1 MAIVK
6 KTLQNLKPGKQ
17 YLLTVRAK
25 DADLNNTLDPSAA
38 IRFTVPTD
46 QVQPTSLGNLQ
57 ISVGYQ
63 KAMIRFN
70 PADDLNLKNYE
81 YKVYKQ
87 SQITQV
93 GLHYEPIS
101 ENDCEINGFSTANV
115 ITVQLADTA
124 ALTESASENPLTGII
139 TNSITQNKPFYYVKV
154 RSITTSGVT
163 SSWTPIVKSGE
174 VPFIESAHIESL
186 SASQITSGYIG
197 SETIVLTGSESVIK
211 SSSYKPEKANLI
223 AILVAGTKNVTLT
236 QGTTVNMYSGMYFFI
251 PGLSTSPPSPSGPGR
266 FGSASQIDTI
276 TGSQTFTTTVNHSVS
291 GSINFTAYAKG
302 WNITGDGRVNFG
314 GIQGITFDGTTVRIG
329 ADAIIDPGASLPE
342 ANLFSVVSGAQSLVI
357 GNSGGFI
364 GLRISN
370 TGTGNINN
378 NYWYVDGS
386 FKVGNAT
393 KNISYDA
400 TSGLMNIA
408 GDVTIGSTG
417 VPASLVVGGA
427 AAGDTAAQPGNV
439 KDNIGGTG
447 ITTITGGKVRTGAI
461 ESTNLSWNNSDMYS
475 AAGTKI
481 DLDGG
486 QIISKSFRID
496 SSGNANFKGS
506 ITTGSTITGSIIY
519 GGRIEAGVAGQ
530 MAYLGDLGNIGGGH
544 YGLALNDFTNIF
556 LKRSSDGAVFFR
568 VDTGSN
574 QYIKFENGTLY
585 IRAAGIDL
593 GVDPNTGIPYATFT
607 GVLSGATGYVTGD
620 FRVKDR
626 LRVGDGAN
634 VSGTTIL
641 RVQADGNTATNKY
654 PFVVEK
660 LNGDNT
666 FTVREDGR
674 VDVLL
679 GSLYVGGTIVS
690 LSGHSHSYLPL
701 SGGTLTGN
709 LVSQGTTYTRELNIT
724 AGYNINASSINIT
737 AGYDINASGT
747 GSVITGATVNGTNMQ
762 AGYMT
767 LTGGWGV
774 KSDWSPNADNAYDLG
789 QDNTPFGSTSAT
801 TTADKR
807 WKRLYSNNTS
817 ISISDIR
824 LKKDIEDASLGL
836 DFIEALRPVSYKFIV
851 GSNEVEK
858 DQNGNP
864 IIIGTDEKGGE
875 IHKLK
880 PIPGVRRHW
889 GFIAQEVKQVIDQSG
904 VEDFAGW
911 SMSNIN
917 DPDSK
922 QSLSYEQFISPLV
935 KAVQELSQKVK
946 ELELK
951 I

>member
-1 MAIVK
+1 MAIIK

-46 QVQPTSLGNLQ
+46 QVQPTSLGNLE

-70 PADDLNLKNYE
+70 PADDLNLKNYQ
-81 YKVYKQ
+81 YKVYRQ

-101 ENDCEINGFSTANV
+101 EDDYEINGFSTANV

-124 ALTESASENPLTGII
+124 SLIESASENPLTGII

-154 RSITTSGVT
+154 RSITTSGVA
-163 SSWTPIVKSGE
+163 SSWTPIVKSGA

-223 AILVAGTKNVTLT
+223 ATLVTGTKNVTLT
-236 QGTTVNMYSGMYFFI
+236 QGTTVNIYSGMYFFI
-251 PGLSTSPPSPSGPGR
+251 PGLSASPPNPSGPGR

-276 TGSQTFTTTVNHSVS
+276 TGSTTFTTTVNHSVS

-364 GLRISN
+364 GLRISD
-370 TGTGNINN
+370 TGSGNVNN
-378 NYWYVDGS
+378 NYWYVNGS
-386 FKVGNAT
+386 FKVGTAT
-393 KNISYDA
+393 KHISYDA
-400 TSGLMNIA
+400 TSGAMNIS
-408 GDVTIGSTG
+408 GDVTIGATG

-427 AAGDTAAQPGNV
+427 ADGSTATQPGNV

-461 ESTNLSWNNSDMYS
+461 ESTNFSWNNSDTYS
-475 AAGTKI
+475 ATGTKI

-486 QIISKSFRID
+486 QIVSKSFRLD
-496 SSGNANFKGS
+496 SSGNANFKGN
-506 ITTGSTITGSIIY
+506 ITGSTISGSIIS

-544 YGLALNDFTNIF
+544 YGLALNDFSNIF
-556 LKRSSDGAVFFR
+556 LKRSSDGAIFFR

-585 IRAAGIDL
+585 IKGPGFSLDVID
-593 GVDPNTGIPYATFT
+593 GVHQAVFT
-607 GVLSGATGYVTGD
+607 GSLSGATGSVSGD
-620 FRVKDR
+620 FRVINR
-626 LRVGDGAN
+626 LRVGDGAS

-660 LNGDNT
+660 LNGNNT

-690 LSGHSHSYLPL
+690 LLGHNHSTLYLPL

-724 AGYNINASSINIT
+724 TGYNINASGINIA

-774 KSDWSPNADNAYDLG
+774 KSDWSPNADNSYDLG
-789 QDNTPFGSTSAT
+789 QDNTSTTSTTAT
-801 TTADKR
+801 TAADKR

-851 GSNEVEK
+851 GSNEIEK

-875 IHKLK
+875 IYKLK

>member
-197 SETIVLTGSESVIK
+197 SETIVLTGPESVIK

-223 AILVAGTKNVTLT
+223 ATLVAGTKTVTLT

-251 PGLSTSPPSPSGPGR
+251 PGLSASPPSPSGPGR

-276 TGSQTFTTTVNHSVS
+276 TGSTTFTTTVNHSVS

-486 QIISKSFRID
+486 QLVSKNFRID
-496 SSGNANFKGS
+496 GSGNASFRGN
-506 ITTGSTITGSIIY
+506 ITATSGTITGQLLAGGVQIGNNLNGEANYNGINISNRKGVWTNAWLERSDGTVYFRATSDKSYIY
-519 GGRIEAGVAGQ
+519 MDESNGTIS
-530 MAYLGDLGNIGGGH
+530 LGNGAFSVDNDGNLTAQKGTFL
-544 YGLALNDFTNIF
+544 GAL
-556 LKRSSDGAVFFR
+556 
-568 VDTGSN
+568 
-574 QYIKFENGTLY
+574 Q
-585 IRAAGIDL
+585 
-593 GVDPNTGIPYATFT
+593 
-607 GVLSGATGYVTGD
+607 GATGYVSGD
-620 FRVKDR
+620 FRVVQR

-634 VSGTTIL
+634 VTGTTIL
-641 RVQADGNTATNKY
+641 RVQADGNTSTSKY

-679 GSLYVGGTIVS
+679 GSLYVGGTMVS
-690 LSGHSHSYLPL
+690 LSGHTHSYLPL
-701 SGGTLTGN
+701 AGGTLTGT
-709 LVSQGTTYTRELNIT
+709 LIVAATTYARE
-724 AGYNINASSINIT
+724 INIT
-737 AGYDINASGT
+737 AGYDINATGT
-747 GSVITGATVNGTNMQ
+747 GSSINGATVSGSTVSGTNFNPL
-762 AGYMT
+762 YVT
-767 LTGGWGV
+767 LSGGWGV
-774 KSDWSPNADNAYDLG
+774 KSDWSPHTDNTYDLG
-789 QDNTPFGSTSAT
+789 QDNTSTSSTSAT
-801 TTADKR
+801 TAADKR

-824 LKKDIEDASLGL
+824 LKKDIQNASLGL

-851 GSNEVEK
+851 GSNEIEK